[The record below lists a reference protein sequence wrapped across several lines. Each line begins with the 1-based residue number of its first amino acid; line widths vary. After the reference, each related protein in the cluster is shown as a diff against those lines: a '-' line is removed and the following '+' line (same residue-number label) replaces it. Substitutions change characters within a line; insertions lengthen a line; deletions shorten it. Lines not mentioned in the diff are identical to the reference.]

1 MEEKK
6 TKKNKF
12 NKNFWIYCGLAFLL
26 LIVLITSIVI
36 NYQSKKLN
44 DLEDANE
51 NIPKTEIIKIL

>member
-1 MEEKK
+1 MEEKEP
-6 TKKNKF
+6 KKNKY

-26 LIVLITSIVI
+26 LVVLITSIVI
-36 NYQSKKLN
+36 NYQSKKLK